1 MPIRSTTQP
10 AEPNECRIRIAAAG
24 DVHYGRDV
32 VKPFIK
38 TFPAGAFGIC
48 LFDLVAWLWLER
60 IGLTLTVVLGYAVAV
75 AYLTVVGW
83 LRYAGS
89 LSPSGGAGTSNA
101 LTMPERSAK

>member
-1 MPIRSTTQP
+1 VPLAVAVCFGTGWIVRRLRPGRSE
-10 AEPNECRIRIAAAG
+10 A
-24 DVHYGRDV
+24 
-32 VKPFIK
+32 FIK